1 MTTAPVKVK
10 KPPQLFTVRGDAN
23 GIKISL
29 SKSAAFAMAKTR
41 DIFAALAKGAP
52 TVSAQAKGIEQ
63 AIGKF
68 MGDIGNTTALD
79 KPDDW
84 ESRIDESH

>member
-1 MTTAPVKVK
+1 MAATATPSAPAKPK

-29 SKSAAFAMAKTR
+29 SKSAEFSMAKTR

-52 TVSAQAKGIEQ
+52 TVSAQAKGISD
-63 AIGKF
+63 AITKF
-68 MGDIGNTTALD
+68 MGDVGNTAALD
-79 KPDDW
+79 DAEPA
-84 ESRIDESH
+84 